1 MVYIEPL
8 NPFHKSPELERNRR
22 AFFEAHGVTKRVSV
36 VTAVRKHE
44 KARYVLEMPPV
55 GSSNGFFDHAELFET
70 SDGHLIGVASPYES
84 EANRNYFNSLGG
96 WHECPGMYESSCPS
110 YFKKVDESANLD
122 TVFEGHMRK
131 IVELN
136 FEPVRDAFI
145 TEREI
150 CEWLDEPPTLARVFR
165 YKKPKNMFPTVDF
178 PDFNKGL
185 TCVLGPLMSATQL
198 ARALERP
205 LMEAELGRMR
215 LKGKCFFGWRI
226 RTARPDFANLTN

>member
-8 NPFHKSPELERNRR
+8 NAFHKSDELERNRR
-22 AFFEAHGVTKRVSV
+22 AFFHEHNVTKRISV
-36 VTAVRKHE
+36 VTAVRKYE

-55 GSSNGFFDHAELFET
+55 GSSNGFFDHAEIFET
-70 SDGHLIGVASPYES
+70 SDGGLVGVASPYES

-96 WHECPGMYESSCPS
+96 WQTCPGMYESSCPS

-136 FEPVRDAFI
+136 FEPVRDAFV

-150 CEWLDEPPTLARVFR
+150 REWLDEPPELAHVFR
-165 YKKPKNMFPTVDF
+165 YKKRKNIFPTVESTDF
-178 PDFNKGL
+178 TKG
-185 TCVLGPLMSATQL
+185 VSEVMGPLLSATQL

-205 LMEAELGRMR
+205 LTDSELARMR
-215 LKGKCFFGWRI
+215 LKGKCLLGWRI
-226 RTARPDFANLTN
+226 RTERPDFANLTN